1 MGDLVLTQEQVNPV
15 LPPYST
21 MALKLPRCTTIFSL
35 RSRAS
40 QQARSWHG
48 EASNL
53 AHAIKPA
60 LDLIG
65 HISSAPAGA
74 KPAAAAAA
82 SATTFSFDTAPLN
95 KIAGFAGGE
104 IRLRLQIHPG
114 TRQHLQ
120 LTEMGAALNVRMG
133 LSSWAAVAG
142 NDPTMLKSP
151 ATSPRAR
158 ASQRRAQALR
168 SHGLNIVAIRN
179 HMLDTQPTVIFL
191 HYCGRGPS
199 AKLAAGFRSA
209 LGGPRKASRPL
220 PDKQQNHKLA
230 HPICCALWMRVLRF
244 LSPEKMLTA
253 SRSQI
258 ICSH

>member
-1 MGDLVLTQEQVNPV
+1 MAAREVLMGDLVLTQEQVNPV

-95 KIAGFAGGE
+95 KIAGFAGEKLGSVYKFTLGRDNTCSSPKWAP
-104 IRLRLQIHPG
+104 RL
-114 TRQHLQ
+114 
-120 LTEMGAALNVRMG
+120 
-133 LSSWAAVAG
+133 
-142 NDPTMLKSP
+142 
-151 ATSPRAR
+151 TSAW
-158 ASQRRAQALR
+158 
-168 SHGLNIVAIRN
+168 
-179 HMLDTQPTVIFL
+179 D
-191 HYCGRGPS
+191 
-199 AKLAAGFRSA
+199 
-209 LGGPRKASRPL
+209 
-220 PDKQQNHKLA
+220 
-230 HPICCALWMRVLRF
+230 
-244 LSPEKMLTA
+244 
-253 SRSQI
+253 
-258 ICSH
+258 